1 MQLSLFYNSSDT
13 EMIETLLPFYQ
24 YFKAVHIVFVISW
37 MAGLFYIL
45 SLFIYHTEA
54 KDKPEPEKSI
64 LQKQFVKMEATLW
77 KIIATPAMI
86 ISVLAGIS
94 MLTLNQ
100 GLLQAD
106 WMWVKLGFVV
116 GLLIYHFICQNIVK
130 QLKNDQYRLTSFQ
143 LRLWRELATI
153 FMIAIV
159 FVVILKSAIN
169 WIYGLIGIMGV
180 AMAIMIAVK
189 LYKNYRKK
197 SGE

>member
-1 MQLSLFYNSSDT
+1 
-13 EMIETLLPFYQ
+13 MIEALLPYYR
-24 YFKAVHIVFVISW
+24 YFTAVHIVFVISW

-54 KDKPEPEKSI
+54 NEKPEPEKSI
-64 LQKQFVKMEATLW
+64 LLKQFVKMEATLW
-77 KIIATPAMI
+77 KIICAPAMI
-86 ISVLAGIS
+86 IAVLAGAS
-94 MLTLNQ
+94 MLTLNPD
-100 GLLQAD
+100 LLRTD
-106 WMWVKLGFVV
+106 WMQVKLGFVV

-130 QLKNDQYRLTSFQ
+130 QLKNNRFKLSSFQ

-159 FVVILKSAIN
+159 FVVILKNAIN

-189 LYKNYRKK
+189 LYKNYRLRK
-197 SGE
+197 

>member
-1 MQLSLFYNSSDT
+1 
-13 EMIETLLPFYQ
+13 MIETLLPYYP

-54 KDKPEPEKSI
+54 NDKPEPEKSV
-64 LQKQFVKMEATLW
+64 LVKQFIKMEATLW

-86 ISVLAGIS
+86 ISVIAGAG
-94 MLTLNQ
+94 MLTLNS
-100 GLLQAD
+100 GLLQMD

-130 QLKNDQYRLTSFQ
+130 QLKNGQYKLNSFQ

-159 FVVILKSAIN
+159 FVVILKNALN
-169 WIYGLIGIMGV
+169 WVYGLIGIMGV

-189 LYKNYRKK
+189 LYKNYRLRK
-197 SGE
+197 

>member
-1 MQLSLFYNSSDT
+1 
-13 EMIETLLPFYQ
+13 MIEILLPYYQ

-54 KDKPEPEKSI
+54 NDKEEPEKSI
-64 LQKQFVKMEATLW
+64 LIAQFTKMEATLW

-86 ISVLAGIS
+86 ISVLAGVC
-94 MLTLNQ
+94 MLSLNP
-100 GLLQAD
+100 GLLEAN
-106 WMWVKLGFVV
+106 WMLVKLGFVV
-116 GLLIYHFICQNIVK
+116 GLLIYHFICQRIVS
-130 QLKNDQYRLTSFQ
+130 QLKNNQYKLSSFQ

-189 LYKNYRKK
+189 LYKNYRLKK
-197 SGE
+197 KH

>member
-1 MQLSLFYNSSDT
+1 
-13 EMIETLLPFYQ
+13 MIEILQPYYR
-24 YFKAVHIVFVISW
+24 YFLAVHIVFVISW

-54 KDKPEPEKSI
+54 NEKPEPEKSI
-64 LQKQFVKMEATLW
+64 LIKQFVKMEATLW

-86 ISVLAGIS
+86 ISVLAGAS
-94 MLTLNQ
+94 MLTLNSA
-100 GLLQAD
+100 LLQMD
-106 WMWVKLGFVV
+106 WMLVKLGFVV
-116 GLLIYHFICQNIVK
+116 GLLIYHFICQNLVK
-130 QLKNDQYRLTSFQ
+130 QLKNNQFKLSSFQ

-169 WIYGLIGIMGV
+169 WIYGLIGIMGI
-180 AMAIMIAVK
+180 AMAIMVAVK

-197 SGE
+197 RGE

>member
-1 MQLSLFYNSSDT
+1 
-13 EMIETLLPFYQ
+13 MIEILLPYYQ

-54 KDKPEPEKSI
+54 NEKPEAEKSI
-64 LQKQFVKMEATLW
+64 LIKQFTKMEATLW

-86 ISVLAGIS
+86 ISVLAGVG
-94 MLTLNQ
+94 MLTLNP
-100 GLLQAD
+100 GLMKAD
-106 WMWVKLGFVV
+106 WMHVKLGFVA

-130 QLKNDQYRLTSFQ
+130 QLKNNQFKMTSFQ

-180 AMAIMIAVK
+180 AIVIMIAVK
-189 LYKNYRKK
+189 LYKNYRLKK
-197 SGE
+197 

>member
-1 MQLSLFYNSSDT
+1 
-13 EMIETLLPFYQ
+13 MIETLQPYYY
-24 YFKAVHIVFVISW
+24 YFVAVHIVFVISW

-54 KDKPEPEKSI
+54 NEKPEPEKSI
-64 LQKQFVKMEATLW
+64 LLQQFTKMEATLW
-77 KIIATPAMI
+77 KIICAPAMI
-86 ISVLAGIS
+86 ISVVAGIS
-94 MLTLNQ
+94 MLTLHPM
-100 GLLQAD
+100 LLQMS
-106 WMWVKLGFVV
+106 WMHVKLGFVI

-130 QLKNDQYRLTSFQ
+130 QLKNNQFKMTSFQ

-189 LYKNYRKK
+189 LYKNYRLK
-197 SGE
+197 SK

>member
-1 MQLSLFYNSSDT
+1 
-13 EMIETLLPFYQ
+13 MIETLQPYYY
-24 YFKAVHIVFVISW
+24 YFLAVHIVFVISW

-54 KDKPEPEKSI
+54 NEKSEPEKSI
-64 LQKQFVKMEATLW
+64 LVNQFTKMEATLW

-94 MLTLNQ
+94 MLTLHP
-100 GLLQAD
+100 GLIQAD
-106 WMWVKLGFVV
+106 WMHVKLGFVV

-130 QLKNDQYRLTSFQ
+130 QLKNNHFKMTSLQ

-159 FVVILKSAIN
+159 FVVILKNALN

-189 LYKNYRKK
+189 LYKNYRLKK
-197 SGE
+197 

>member
-1 MQLSLFYNSSDT
+1 
-13 EMIETLLPFYQ
+13 MIETLLPFYQ

-54 KDKPEPEKSI
+54 NEKEDPEKGI
-64 LQKQFVKMEATLW
+64 LQKQFIKMEATLW

-86 ISVLAGIS
+86 ISLLAGVG
-94 MLTLNQ
+94 MLTLNSS
-100 GLLQAD
+100 LLQTD
-106 WMWVKLGFVV
+106 WMWVKLAFVV
-116 GLLIYHFICQNIVK
+116 GLLIYHFICQNIVE
-130 QLKNDQYRLTSFQ
+130 QLKNNQFRMSSFQ

-159 FVVILKSAIN
+159 FIVILKSAIN
-169 WIYGLIGIMGV
+169 WIYGLIGIMGI

-197 SGE
+197 RGE

>member
-1 MQLSLFYNSSDT
+1 
-13 EMIETLLPFYQ
+13 MIETLQPYYP
-24 YFKAVHIVFVISW
+24 YFLAVHIVFVISW

-54 KDKPEPEKSI
+54 TEKPEPEKSI
-64 LQKQFVKMEATLW
+64 LLQQFTKMEATLW
-77 KIIATPAMI
+77 KIIAVPAMV
-86 ISVLAGIS
+86 ISVMAGAS
-94 MLTLNQ
+94 MLTLHPM
-100 GLLQAD
+100 LLQMP
-106 WMWVKLGFVV
+106 WMHVKLGFVI

-130 QLKNDQYRLTSFQ
+130 QLKNNQFKMSSFQ

-159 FVVILKSAIN
+159 FVVILKDAIN

-189 LYKNYRKK
+189 LYKNYRLKK
-197 SGE
+197 

>member
-1 MQLSLFYNSSDT
+1 ML
-13 EMIETLLPFYQ
+13 ETLEPFYS
-24 YFKAVHIVFVISW
+24 YFLAIHIVFVISW

-54 KDKPEPEKSI
+54 NDKPEPEKSI

-86 ISVLAGIS
+86 ISVLAGAS
-94 MLTLNQ
+94 MLTLHPFLLQ
-100 GLLQAD
+100 MDWMLVKLAFVIGLL
-106 WMWVKLGFVV
+106 V
-116 GLLIYHFICQNIVK
+116 YHFICQNIVK
-130 QLKNDQYRLTSFQ
+130 QLKNNQYKLTSFQ

-159 FVVILKSAIN
+159 FVVILKNAIN

-189 LYKNYRKK
+189 LYKNYRKRNNQ
-197 SGE
+197 

>member
-1 MQLSLFYNSSDT
+1 
-13 EMIETLLPFYQ
+13 MIETLQPYYQ

-54 KDKPEPEKSI
+54 NEKDEPEKSI

-86 ISVLAGIS
+86 ISVLAGAG
-94 MLTLNQ
+94 MLTLNSS
-100 GLLQAD
+100 LLQMD
-106 WMWVKLGFVV
+106 WMWVKLAFVV
-116 GLLIYHFICQNIVK
+116 GLLIYHFVCQNIVK
-130 QLKNDQYRLTSFQ
+130 QLKNNLFKMTSFQ

-159 FVVILKSAIN
+159 FVVILKNALN

-180 AMAIMIAVK
+180 AMSIMIAVK
-189 LYKNYRKK
+189 VYKNYRLRK
-197 SGE
+197 

>member
-1 MQLSLFYNSSDT
+1 
-13 EMIETLLPFYQ
+13 MIEILQPYYY
-24 YFKAVHIVFVISW
+24 YFVAVHIVFVISW

-54 KDKPEPEKSI
+54 NDKPEPEKRI
-64 LQKQFVKMEATLW
+64 LLQQFTKMEATLW
-77 KIIATPAMI
+77 KIICAPAMI
-86 ISVLAGIS
+86 ISVVAGIS
-94 MLTLNQ
+94 MLTLHPM
-100 GLLQAD
+100 LLQMP
-106 WMWVKLGFVV
+106 WMQVKLSFVL

-130 QLKNDQYRLTSFQ
+130 QLKNNQFKMSSFQ

-169 WIYGLIGIMGV
+169 WIYGLIGIMGM

-189 LYKNYRKK
+189 LYKNYRLK
-197 SGE
+197 SK